1 MLATHIGGGSSSTA
15 GSGLVSN
22 SALHERRLSSE
33 GEEAEGLAPRKPTT
47 ASTSNGKSE
56 SDSHSE
62 EEASYPPS
70 TSTSTDGEEDEQD
83 QKEANHTEEK
93 IKLQQVKEEEEEES
107 AGAHTSTTSSSSS
120 SQEALGDD
128 EEELSDVDENK
139 GLKGSNRRKRSP
151 TARGEKTG
159 EAGSAG
165 NSSDKESCS
174 NEGSSSNRRGNA
186 SRKKK
191 KKRKKKKR
199 ATYQQQKD
207 QLSNSQ
213 YSNGINIMGSGSGL
227 DFTWRIKDTE
237 IVYRTKSPKT
247 VNQYILGEVLGK
259 GSYGKVREALDTT
272 TLHIVAIKILKKQLL
287 RKLPGGGGEASVK
300 QEIAIMK
307 TLKHPN
313 VVAFIESFS
322 NEEKGKLYIV
332 LEHVGG
338 GTLQDLL
345 NRVSPS
351 RLSLK
356 QARSFF
362 LDLINGLEYIHGQ
375 GVVHRDI
382 KPGNLM
388 ITEEGKLKISDFGVA
403 EQLSAYDDP
412 SYSSK
417 TQGSPA
423 FQPPEVASGAERI
436 TGVKGDV
443 WAAGVSL
450 YYIIT
455 GKYPFEGSTVYT
467 LFENI
472 AKADYNI
479 PAWVDRPLADLLHGM
494 LEPDKEKRFSI
505 AKIKSHRWFLQEIRE
520 EEEEGGETAEI
531 LPSRTMFTPEFIAEV
546 SKNNKEDDIRTNTSS
561 KSLASTTKRACTC
574 ILF

>member
-1 MLATHIGGGSSSTA
+1 MLATHIGGGSGSSSTA

-22 SALHERRLSSE
+22 SALHESRLSSE
-33 GEEAEGLAPRKPTT
+33 GEEADGLAPRKPTT

-62 EEASYPPS
+62 EEEASYPPS
-70 TSTSTDGEEDEQD
+70 TTTSTDGEEDEQD
-83 QKEANHTEEK
+83 QKEANHTEEE
-93 IKLQQVKEEEEEES
+93 IKLQQVKEGEEEEES
-107 AGAHTSTTSSSSS
+107 AGAHTSITTSS

-128 EEELSDVDENK
+128 EEELSNVDENK
-139 GLKGSNRRKRSP
+139 GLKGGNRRKRRP

-313 VVAFIESFS
+313 V
-322 NEEKGKLYIV
+322 
-332 LEHVGG
+332 HVGG